1 MLLKLEDILDFSFL
15 SFAFLI
21 SIFINQIHSFMNL
34 ITFEVLS
41 DMLSLGIQFFV
52 LLGVIYKFKSIRKK
66 ENGSNWK
73 FSSLFTY
80 SSYKDLS

>member
-66 ENGSNWK
+66 GNGSN
-73 FSSLFTY
+73 
-80 SSYKDLS
+80 